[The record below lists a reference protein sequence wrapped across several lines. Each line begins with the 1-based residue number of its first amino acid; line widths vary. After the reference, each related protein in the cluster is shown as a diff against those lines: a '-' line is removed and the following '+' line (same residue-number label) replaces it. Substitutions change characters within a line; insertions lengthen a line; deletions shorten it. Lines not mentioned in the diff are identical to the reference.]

1 MAEHN
6 DLGKKG
12 EQIATDYLK
21 SRGAEILEKNY
32 TFNHKEIDIIAQD
45 RNYLVFVEVKSRSSN
60 MNVDIEEVVS
70 EKKQKFLIEA
80 ADNYLIENEIE
91 LEARFDIILI
101 TFYSTSHVIKH
112 IKNAFIPSF

>member
-12 EQIATDYLK
+12 EEIAAEYFK
-21 SRGAEILEKNY
+21 SRGAEILNRNY
-32 TFNHKEIDIIAQD
+32 IFDHKEIDIIAQD

-60 MNVDIEEVVS
+60 MNVDLEEVVS
-70 EKKQKFLIEA
+70 DKKQKFLIEA
-80 ADNYLIENEIE
+80 ADNYIREKDLE
-91 LEARFDIILI
+91 LEARFDIVLI

-112 IKNAFIPSF
+112 IKNAFVPSF